1 MINVTVKIYGIGDVV
16 EENASFEAPVSCRE
30 AVDLLVKDTAAA
42 SAIRY
47 ITYLRNGERALE
59 NDVLSEGDVLIAMN
73 VMTAG

>member
-16 EENASFEAPVSCRE
+16 EENASFETPVSCRG
-30 AVDLLVKDTAAA
+30 AVDLLVKGTEAA

-47 ITYLRNGERALE
+47 ITYLLNGENASE
-59 NDVLSEGDVLIAMN
+59 NDLLSEGDLLIAMN